1 MKKNKVVE
9 ILVVRGKKRLLSLD
23 IPAFSVAVPCYNE
36 QAVLPVFHERL
47 CAVMS
52 GIGRSWE
59 VVYVNDGSKDQ
70 TLACMENLAQHDAR
84 VSVVNLSRNFG
95 KEVALTAGL
104 DYARGNQAIIVI
116 DADLQDPPEVI
127 ADLVAAWTDGVD
139 MVYAQR
145 RAREGESIAKRF
157 TAWAFYRV
165 MAKLGNRIVIP
176 PDTGDFRLLSRRALD
191 CLLQMRERHRFMKG
205 LFAWVGYPSR
215 AVQYNRA
222 PRAGGKTSFNYW
234 SLWNFALEGITSFS
248 VVPLQLGTYIG
259 FAISLLAVLY
269 GGWIILNT
277 LLFGSHVPGYP
288 SLMSVIL
295 FLGGVQL
302 MTLGLIGEY
311 IGRIFNETKNRP
323 LYFVESYRM
332 ASLRNTN
339 PKIDP

>member
-1 MKKNKVVE
+1 MN
-9 ILVVRGKKRLLSLD
+9 
-23 IPAFSVAVPCYNE
+23 
-36 QAVLPVFHERL
+36 
-47 CAVMS
+47 

-323 LYFVESYRM
+323 LYFVESYQA
-332 ASLRNTN
+332 ASLHNTPN
-339 PKIDP
+339 IHTNIDP